1 MEITELVQKIEA
13 LLFIKGQTLSLGELV
28 TLTREPKSK
37 IAEACSM
44 LQEKHRADGIVVIF
58 NNEEIALG
66 TNPLLASFLDQIRK
80 EELEK
85 ELSKASVET
94 LAIIL
99 YKKNVTRAEIDY
111 IRGVNSSFILR
122 ALLIRGLIEKESHP
136 EDSRKFMYTPSLDLM
151 RFLGITSL
159 EELSDKASVEASLQ
173 TFVQNSAQE
182 IEQESV

>member
-58 NNEEIALG
+58 NNEEI
-66 TNPLLASFLDQIRK
+66 
-80 EELEK
+80 
-85 ELSKASVET
+85 
-94 LAIIL
+94 
-99 YKKNVTRAEIDY
+99 
-111 IRGVNSSFILR
+111 
-122 ALLIRGLIEKESHP
+122 
-136 EDSRKFMYTPSLDLM
+136 TPSLDLM